1 MWVDMPS
8 TPDFWE
14 RHKRWESQN
23 KYEIKG
29 TLESI
34 QGTEEMIKIISRE
47 MKKIFYTKNQLLDN
61 IEKLKQNKKQ
71 LLESE
76 TC

>member
-1 MWVDMPS
+1 
-8 TPDFWE
+8 
-14 RHKRWESQN
+14 
-23 KYEIKG
+23 
-29 TLESI
+29 
-34 QGTEEMIKIISRE
+34 